1 MPRACDPCAQP
12 CICPNLPATLLQ
24 CFALRRWKHGVRS
37 ALNAFPMFKKTGAVR
52 DGEVVW
58 RLDEPCLR
66 QEQEAQA
73 MVRCLLACLLAC
85 MMQLQAMLLS
95 AETACGWGR
104 WRMHQSAVVCRGLL
118 PCSMPQHEAR
128 LHLQPPPC

>member
-1 MPRACDPCAQP
+1 M
-12 CICPNLPATLLQ
+12 
-24 CFALRRWKHGVRS
+24 RS

-73 MVRCLLACLLAC
+73 MVSPCLLACLLA
-85 MMQLQAMLLS
+85 
-95 AETACGWGR
+95 
-104 WRMHQSAVVCRGLL
+104 
-118 PCSMPQHEAR
+118 
-128 LHLQPPPC
+128 